1 MLKKILLFALLG
13 AGLSQVWPAPS
24 VADAVHQAP
33 TGKPASDSLKIVFF
47 GSSVP
52 FGQGATG
59 KYGYASRYARLLAQR
74 AAAGQGAPWT
84 TANISISGDN
94 TLKILARWE
103 RDLPPQ
109 QGRYVVYA
117 LALGNEG
124 IHGGGQAKFEQFRDN
139 MQVLIAKA
147 RAAGLVPVVTNSYTR
162 NDYDAGD
169 YAYIRQMNLL
179 LHAWAVPTVN
189 LLGAVDD
196 GQGHWAAGYFDDA
209 LHPNDRGHAE
219 LAHAW
224 VPSLFDALRA
234 GKPLPRFQVSV
245 GVRLAPKAALR
256 LVPEALVHPFTQV
269 FSFRAAGRGQLLM
282 LQDSTRMGSLS
293 IEKNGTLAYASA
305 GGGRL
310 RSAARVRDDQWH
322 QVALTHYFARGE
334 TLLYLD
340 GKEVGRLP
348 EQLHLRQLALGG
360 PGAARGAQYRNWL
373 FYRAGMNADEVRA
386 LAAGSLLKSSLELYA
401 PLDGQRRAAPDSL
414 VNMAQSMNRLVVAK
428 P

>member
-1 MLKKILLFALLG
+1 MLKKLLLLALLG
-13 AGLSQVWPAPS
+13 AGTSQLWPTLSAADAPRRKPAP
-24 VADAVHQAP
+24 D
-33 TGKPASDSLKIVFF
+33 DLKIVFF

-52 FGQGATG
+52 FGQGATT
-59 KYGYASRYARLLAQR
+59 KYGYPSRYARLLGQR
-74 AAAGQGAPWT
+74 AAAGQGTAWT
-84 TANISISGDN
+84 TANISIPGDN
-94 TLKILARWE
+94 TLKVLARWE

-139 MQVLIAKA
+139 MQVLIGKA

-162 NDYDAGD
+162 NDYTAED

-196 GQGHWAAGYFDDA
+196 GQGHWAPGYFDDA

-234 GKPLPRFQVSV
+234 GKPLPQAHATS

-269 FSFRAAGRGQLLM
+269 LSFRTTGRGQLLA
-282 LQDSTRMGSLS
+282 LQDSTNAGSLA
-293 IEKNGTLAYASA
+293 IEKSGVLAYVSA
-305 GGGRL
+305 NTGHL
-310 RSAARVRDDQWH
+310 RSPARVNDNQWH
-322 QVALTHYFARGE
+322 QVVLTHYFAKGE
-334 TLLYLD
+334 TVLYLD

-348 EQLHLRQLALGG
+348 EQLHLRQLTLGG
-360 PGAARGAQYRNWL
+360 PRTARGAQYRNWL
-373 FYRAGMNADEVRA
+373 FYRAGMNADEARA
-386 LAAGSLLKSSLELYA
+386 LAADSLLKSSLELYA
-401 PLDGQRRAAPDSL
+401 PLDGRRTAAPDSL
-414 VNMAQSMNRLVVAK
+414 ANLAQSMNGLVVVK